1 MCGGHLFA
9 GIVCNGV
16 ADVVDVYQRATIEI
30 DMVVIAC
37 LRMFDSEY
45 EFEVFIASY
54 HDMCHFEI
62 FENLWHHTSDS
73 WLLLRQES
81 GQIKGMFLIGLLT
94 GVVISALTASCIFVG
109 IRFGD
114 VIQRKKARTA
124 STEGAAAQNVVN
136 DDSMAKLEAI
146 EEVIGKYYY
155 QEEDINTDQMIEGM
169 YAGIVASLGDPYSV
183 YYTEEEWKEMM
194 QETEGIYYGIGA
206 YISLDKT
213 TGFGKING
221 VIENTPAQDAGLRE
235 NDIIYKIE
243 GESAQGLDLTEIV
256 SRIKGEEGTTVHL
269 TIYREGEKDYLE
281 MDVVRKK
288 IESPTVNYEML
299 SNDIG
304 YIQITEFDDVTVN
317 QFSEAMAEIQKAG
330 AAGLILDLRS
340 NPGGSLSAVVDI
352 SRQLLP
358 EGLIVY
364 TEDRAGERVE
374 YSCDGEHEIRIPM
387 VVLING
393 NSASASEILAGA
405 IKDYGKGVLVG
416 TTTFGKGIVQRIL
429 PLTDGT
435 AIKLTVSAYYTP
447 KGNNIHNIGI
457 EPDIVCEFDGDA
469 YYDDGID
476 NQLEQGIKEM
486 NKLMHG

>member
-1 MCGGHLFA
+1 MEM
-9 GIVCNGV
+9 NGPK
-16 ADVVDVYQRATIEI
+16 QEP
-30 DMVVIAC
+30 
-37 LRMFDSEY
+37 
-45 EFEVFIASY
+45 
-54 HDMCHFEI
+54 
-62 FENLWHHTSDS
+62 
-73 WLLLRQES
+73 RQT
-81 GQIKGMFLIGLLT
+81 KGMFFVGLLT
-94 GVVISALTASCIFVG
+94 GVIISAMAASCIFIG
-109 IRFGD
+109 IKFVD
-114 VIQRKKARTA
+114 VVQQRRAKPVSMEETVV
-124 STEGAAAQNVVN
+124 ENVVN
-136 DDSMAKLEAI
+136 DDSVAKLEAI
-146 EEVIGKYYY
+146 EEVIGEYYY
-155 QEEDINTDQMIEGM
+155 QEEDINTEAMIEGM
-169 YAGIVASLGDPYSV
+169 YAGIVDSLGDPYSV
-183 YYTEEEWKEMM
+183 YYTAEEWKQMM
-194 QETEGIYYGIGA
+194 QDTEGIYYGIGA

-235 NDIIYKIE
+235 NDIIYEID

-269 TIYREGEKDYLE
+269 TIYREGESDYLE
-281 MDVVRKK
+281 MDVVRKQ

-299 SNDIG
+299 ENHIG

-317 QFSEAMAEIQKAG
+317 QFDEAMQEIQKAD

-364 TEDRAGERVE
+364 TENRAGERVE
-374 YSCDGEHEIRIPM
+374 YSCDGDHEIRIPL
-387 VVLING
+387 VVLVNG

-405 IKDYGKGVLVG
+405 IKDYEKGVLVG

-469 YYDDGID
+469 YYDEGFD
-476 NQLEQGIKEM
+476 NQLERGIEEV
-486 NKLMHG
+486 NKMLSR

>member
-1 MCGGHLFA
+1 
-9 GIVCNGV
+9 
-16 ADVVDVYQRATIEI
+16 
-30 DMVVIAC
+30 
-37 LRMFDSEY
+37 
-45 EFEVFIASY
+45 
-54 HDMCHFEI
+54 
-62 FENLWHHTSDS
+62 
-73 WLLLRQES
+73 
-81 GQIKGMFLIGLLT
+81 
-94 GVVISALTASCIFVG
+94 
-109 IRFGD
+109 
-114 VIQRKKARTA
+114 
-124 STEGAAAQNVVN
+124 
-136 DDSMAKLEAI
+136 
-146 EEVIGKYYY
+146 
-155 QEEDINTDQMIEGM
+155 MIEGM
-169 YAGIVASLGDPYSV
+169 YAGVVASLGDPYSV
-183 YYTEEEWKEMM
+183 YYTADEWKEMM

-235 NDIIYKIE
+235 NDIIYKID

-281 MDVVRKK
+281 MDVVRKQ

-299 SNDIG
+299 ENNIG

-317 QFSEAMAEIQKAG
+317 QFKEAMTAVKKAG
-330 AAGLILDLRS
+330 ASGLILDLRS

-374 YSCDGEHEIRIPM
+374 YSCDGTSEIQMPL

-405 IKDYGKGVLVG
+405 IKDYDKGILLG

-435 AIKLTVSAYYTP
+435 ALKLTVSAYYTP

-469 YYDDGID
+469 YYDEGFD
-476 NQLEQGIKEM
+476 NQLDAAVKEL
-486 NKLMHG
+486 NKMIG